1 MTESFNDT
9 RSGDDVLRKFR
20 EALDR
25 KNHHDSYSMDHKD
38 AQSKIHDTH
47 GPAEHKRGFRRKTG

>member
-1 MTESFNDT
+1 MTETHSDEDT
-9 RSGDDVLRKFR
+9 KRKFR

-47 GPAEHKRGFRRKTG
+47 GPEHKRDFRRKTG